1 MSGLRHFRI
10 IFGGK
15 VHIERTKCKAS
26 KISLKFVSVDG
37 EVGM

>member
-1 MSGLRHFRI
+1 MSVLRRFRI
-10 IFGGK
+10 FDGV

-26 KISLKFVSVDG
+26 KISLKSVSVDG